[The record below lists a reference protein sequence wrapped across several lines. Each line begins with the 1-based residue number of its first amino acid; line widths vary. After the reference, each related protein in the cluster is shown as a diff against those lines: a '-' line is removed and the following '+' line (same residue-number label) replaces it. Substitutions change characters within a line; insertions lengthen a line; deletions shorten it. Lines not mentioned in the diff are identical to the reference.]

1 MVCQLPGFIP
11 ARRQDRRGPGHR
23 HGAPADREWS
33 SIPAATLTSA
43 PPARNTRPITSICH
57 KPRRPRPPPPVILP
71 VGAACARPPGH
82 DAPAPAA
89 SPRSAPPP
97 ARASDAGRTSA
108 EGRSASPPSPFSA
121 YRRSR
126 PCTVCRATLYRR
138 ATSMT
143 ETPSGHFQHRPVPL
157 LHRTQPHQHTRL
169 PPAKRP
175 ACRKPGNQDGVS
187 RTCPNYCH
195 PATGTA
201 SANCRLGTEP
211 RCPASTG
218 LAHNRQV
225 CRTGHSFHGSGS
237 RSRLTK
243 EMRL

>member
-1 MVCQLPGFIP
+1 
-11 ARRQDRRGPGHR
+11 
-23 HGAPADREWS
+23 
-33 SIPAATLTSA
+33 
-43 PPARNTRPITSICH
+43 
-57 KPRRPRPPPPVILP
+57 
-71 VGAACARPPGH
+71 
-82 DAPAPAA
+82 
-89 SPRSAPPP
+89 
-97 ARASDAGRTSA
+97 
-108 EGRSASPPSPFSA
+108 
-121 YRRSR
+121 
-126 PCTVCRATLYRR
+126 
-138 ATSMT
+138 MT

-243 EMRL
+243 EMRLSPDHSRRLLAARSVPRIAVTAGILASGYDGGPAGGPSAGGFHRPRGLPWVAGTGPCWSAGVGQRADTLPGPRDRLGPRPVRGDLPAAAAPAAHEAGGGVQDAVAQRLGLGLGQVAV

>member
-1 MVCQLPGFIP
+1 MKRPSAWFASCPSSY
-11 ARRQDRRGPGHR
+11 RQATGPSWP
-23 HGAPADREWS
+23 GAPPWRTCEPGMVIDPSRDLGLG
-33 SIPAATLTSA
+33 AT
-43 PPARNTRPITSICH
+43 ARNTRPITSICD

-71 VGAACARPPGH
+71 
-82 DAPAPAA
+82 
-89 SPRSAPPP
+89 SAPPARGHWAMTRQRQPHRHDPRLHQRGHQMRAERRPKADPP
-97 ARASDAGRTSA
+97 ARPA
-108 EGRSASPPSPFSA
+108 
-121 YRRSR
+121 R
-126 PCTVCRATLYRR
+126 PRL
-138 ATSMT
+138 
-143 ETPSGHFQHRPVPL
+143 PGHFQHRPVPL
-157 LHRTQPHQHTRL
+157 LHRTQPHQRTRL

-175 ACRKPGNQDGVS
+175 ARRKPGNQDGVS
-187 RTCPNYCH
+187 RTCPNYSH

-225 CRTGHSFHGSGS
+225 RGTGHSFHGPGS